1 MIPIEKNIIVTDV
14 DGRRIGT
21 TYPKRAKGL
30 LKNGRAEYVND
41 REIRLTN
48 THASAV
54 YTTEDETMSKVINFN
69 TRDFVFDA
77 TCKVN
82 RGFRGFITTPNGN
95 EEIWE
100 IGDWNWNWTQ
110 IITVLKGLEP
120 DTDYVF
126 RFAMTLGH
134 NDDNREESL
143 VNIFPAVPDA
153 DPNDPRPENHPDCI
167 LEEAARK
174 KAWDERYTYC
184 IKQSRFQPVNSKRD
198 PEQDTMIRVFE
209 LPFRTDSRTE
219 WKVMFVAQHAVAR
232 FFRAKDN
239 EAYAGLE
246 DLTYEQW
253 REQRTKTL
261 EAEREADIPDSLK
274 KAIAIANGVSD
285 GIGNGPVSKGSLN
298 LSGAVIRKKSQFD
311 KLVELAAGGMM
322 INLSGAILECRGD
335 DEDDEDEELDEDEAL
350 EDAEDFDDEE
360 EEDDLEDDEDD
371 DDDESDED
379 DDDEDEDDEDEDED
393 DDEK

>member
-14 DGRRIGT
+14 DGRRIGS

-41 REIRLTN
+41 REIRLKN
-48 THASAV
+48 THASTV
-54 YTTEDETMSKVINFN
+54 YNTEDETMSKVINFN

-82 RGFRGFITTPNGN
+82 RGFRGFVTTPNGN

-134 NDDNREESL
+134 NDDNKEESL

-153 DPNDPRPENHPDCI
+153 NPNDHRADDDPER
-167 LEEAARK
+167 LREEAARQ

-184 IKQSRFQPVNSKRD
+184 IKQSRFQPVISKRD
-198 PEQDTMIRVFE
+198 TEQDSMIRVFE

-239 EAYAGLE
+239 AAYAELE
-246 DLTYEQW
+246 DLSYEQW

-261 EAEREADIPDSLK
+261 ETEREAKLAGAFPGIPEGLRKAMSFSNGVPDLSENVR
-274 KAIAIANGVSD
+274 KAIAIAKGISNDAGD
-285 GIGNGPVSKGSLN
+285 GSGTKGSMNLSGAIIRNKAQFDNLVKLAAGGMEIN
-298 LSGAVIRKKSQFD
+298 LSGAVLD
-311 KLVELAAGGMM
+311 Y
-322 INLSGAILECRGD
+322 GD
-335 DEDDEDEELDEDEAL
+335 DDEDEEDV
-350 EDAEDFDDEE
+350 
-360 EEDDLEDDEDD
+360 
-371 DDDESDED
+371 
-379 DDDEDEDDEDEDED
+379 EDEDCDEDED
-393 DDEK
+393 DDEFEDEDE

>member
-1 MIPIEKNIIVTDV
+1 
-14 DGRRIGT
+14 
-21 TYPKRAKGL
+21 
-30 LKNGRAEYVND
+30 
-41 REIRLTN
+41 
-48 THASAV
+48 
-54 YTTEDETMSKVINFN
+54 MSKVINFN

-82 RGFRGFITTPNGN
+82 RGFRGFVTTPNGN

-153 DPNDPRPENHPDCI
+153 NPNDHRADDDPER
-167 LEEAARK
+167 LREEAARQ

-184 IKQSRFQPVNSKRD
+184 IKQSRFQPVISKRD

-239 EAYAGLE
+239 EAYSDLE
-246 DLTYEQW
+246 DLSYEQW

-261 EAEREADIPDSLK
+261 EAEREAKVADAFQGIPEGLRKAMSFSDGVPDLPENVK
-274 KAIAIANGVSD
+274 KAIAIANGIS
-285 GIGNGPVSKGSLN
+285 GEFGNGPRPGGSMN
-298 LSGAVIRKKSQFD
+298 LSGAIIRSKSQFD

-322 INLSGAILECRGD
+322 INLSGAVLNYRDDGEDD
-335 DEDDEDEELDEDEAL
+335 DEDFDEDDDEDEDDFEEDED
-350 EDAEDFDDEE
+350 DAEDDV
-360 EEDDLEDDEDD
+360 DEDD
-371 DDDESDED
+371 DS
-379 DDDEDEDDEDEDED
+379 EDEDDEDEDEED
-393 DDEK
+393 RR